1 MRSGRDSVLTGCP
14 AGHPTAA
21 FGAFAADSGA
31 VFHPLD
37 LLAALR
43 AGLADFS
50 TDFADPLGESR
61 TAQHE
66 VGRGLAHLR
75 AVQHEAEMVGRDMLT
90 ARFQTMVHC
99 FVQTC
104 LVASITGIDACLHL
118 GVGSVSH
125 GKSPLSW
132 YTVHSSWAEACNQ
145 QISPIESPE
154 RLKKSV
160 RRRT

>member
-1 MRSGRDSVLTGCP
+1 MLLLRLDRRLPTGSAPAINLVVECVLQLAGWNALLRDRVLTGCS
-14 AGHPTAA
+14 AGHPAAA
-21 FGAFAADSGA
+21 FGTFAADSGA

-50 TDFADPLGESR
+50 TNFADPLGESR

-90 ARFQTMVHC
+90 ARFQAMVHC

-104 LVASITGIDACLHL
+104 LMASSTAIDA
-118 GVGSVSH
+118 
-125 GKSPLSW
+125 
-132 YTVHSSWAEACNQ
+132 
-145 QISPIESPE
+145 
-154 RLKKSV
+154 
-160 RRRT
+160 